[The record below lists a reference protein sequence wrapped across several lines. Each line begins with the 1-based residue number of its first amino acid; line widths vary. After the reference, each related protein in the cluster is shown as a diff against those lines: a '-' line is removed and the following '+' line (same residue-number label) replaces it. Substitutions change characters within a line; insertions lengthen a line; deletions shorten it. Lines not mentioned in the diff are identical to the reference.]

1 MHWRVLFFCNSIS
14 VASFIWPRPYVLM
27 SYPPSLFWKWPH
39 RLVSVSLCK
48 ASLKLRPGR
57 EEPWDASGL
66 GHEAAGAVIW
76 PNKLFK
82 PLLRAL
88 TQSSKRGM
96 ITFQKNPQKLRDH
109 MLMAPYYF
117 VMSVTFTHF
126 ALKHFVTV
134 IITLLL

>member
-1 MHWRVLFFCNSIS
+1 MRTQKEQFPRKSEQCRALACPVFCNSIS
-14 VASFIWPRPYVLM
+14 VPSFIWPRPYVLM

-96 ITFQKNPQKLRDH
+96 ITFQKNPKKF
-109 MLMAPYYF
+109 P
-117 VMSVTFTHF
+117 
-126 ALKHFVTV
+126 AL
-134 IITLLL
+134 L

>member
-1 MHWRVLFFCNSIS
+1 MRTQKEQFPRKSAQCHALTCPVFCNSIS
-14 VASFIWPRPYVLM
+14 VSYFIWPRPYVLM

-66 GHEAAGAVIW
+66 GHEAAGGVIW

-96 ITFQKNPQKLRDH
+96 ITFQKIPKSFPL
-109 MLMAPYYF
+109 YYN
-117 VMSVTFTHF
+117 MR
-126 ALKHFVTV
+126 L
-134 IITLLL
+134 